1 MRHMPLLKK
10 YLYFIIGLFINSL
23 GVAFITNARLGTSP
37 ISSIPYV
44 LSLKYPITL
53 GGFTILFSLL
63 LVALQIVLLRKRYQP
78 IQLLQIPVSVMFGY
92 FIDFSMKY
100 LIFWL
105 NPQQYL
111 MKLISL
117 LVGCLILAFG
127 VSMEFTANVIMLPGE
142 GVATALHQITGKE
155 AGSVKIIVDVSMMV
169 SAVVLSLVLFHRVN
183 GVREGTVISAII
195 VGYIARQ
202 FCRLLNP
209 IMEKWFYSTSR
220 SVETGSEN

>member
-1 MRHMPLLKK
+1 MRHMPLIKR

-155 AGSVKIIVDVSMMV
+155 AEIVKIFVDVSMMA
-169 SAVVLSLVLFHRVN
+169 SAVILSLVLFRGVN

-209 IMEKWFYSTSR
+209 IMEKWFYPISV
-220 SVETGSEN
+220 SVEADSEN

>member
-1 MRHMPLLKK
+1 MRHLPLVKR
-10 YLYFIIGLFINSL
+10 YLYFILGLFINSL

-44 LSLKYPITL
+44 LSLKYPLTL

-63 LVALQIVLLRKRYQP
+63 LVALQILLLRKNYQP
-78 IQLLQIPVSVMFGY
+78 IQLLQIPVSILFGY

-111 MKLISL
+111 MKIISL
-117 LVGCLILAFG
+117 LIGCLILAFG

-142 GVATALHQITGKE
+142 GLATALHKITGKE
-155 AGSVKIIVDVSMMV
+155 AGSIKIIVDVSMMA
-169 SAVVLSLVLFHRVN
+169 SAVILSLLLFHGIN
-183 GVREGTVISAII
+183 GVREGTVISAVI
-195 VGYIARQ
+195 VGYIARH

-209 IMEKWFYSTSR
+209 VMERWFEASSYSLNT
-220 SVETGSEN
+220 EQ

>member
-1 MRHMPLLKK
+1 MRHIPLIKR
-10 YLYFIIGLFINSL
+10 YLYFTLGLFVNSL

-63 LVALQIVLLRKRYQP
+63 LVVLQLLLLRKNYQP
-78 IQLLQIPVSVMFGY
+78 IQLLQIPVSILFGY

-100 LIFWL
+100 LLFWL

-111 MKLISL
+111 MKILSL
-117 LVGCLILAFG
+117 LIGCLILAFG

-142 GVATALHQITGKE
+142 GVAAALHQITGKE
-155 AGSVKIIVDVSMMV
+155 AGSVKVIVDVSMMA
-169 SAVVLSLVLFHRVN
+169 SAVILSLVLFHGVN
-183 GVREGTVISAII
+183 GVREGTIISAVI

-209 IMEKWFYSTSR
+209 ILEKWFYSTTCSA
-220 SVETGSEN
+220 EAGSES